1 LGVNIRDHLAAE
13 KARKELGL
21 IEGEGGEDVEKGAD
35 DKDEAAVDRRSTALH
50 SKLVSKQT

>member
-1 LGVNIRDHLAAE
+1 MGVNIRDHLAAE

-50 SKLVSKQT
+50 SKLVSE